1 MCDGDGYENGTT
13 VVFCDNEGN
22 NEIGEVIADKLS
34 VEKSDLME
42 SSSVLRKATEHDLQR
57 VAANKDSSAI
67 AFEACKELIVKYALN
82 MNLIDAIYSLDGA
95 RINFIFTSD
104 ERVDFRELV
113 KDLAKKFQKQIHLQ
127 QIGPRDK
134 ARVVRGYGRCGRKL
148 CCAGAVGKLK
158 SITMDMVRVQGMSN
172 KGSEK
177 LSGVCGKLMCCL
189 AFEVKEYEEL
199 KKNLPPYA
207 SEVKL
212 ADGRTGIVKGVDI
225 LNQKVRVAT
234 EDEFF
239 VTELANIKSFK
250 LPKNEYNKSDESGN
264 ADIL

>member
-1 MCDGDGYENGTT
+1 
-13 VVFCDNEGN
+13 
-22 NEIGEVIADKLS
+22 
-34 VEKSDLME
+34 
-42 SSSVLRKATEHDLQR
+42 
-57 VAANKDSSAI
+57 
-67 AFEACKELIVKYALN
+67 
-82 MNLIDAIYSLDGA
+82 
-95 RINFIFTSD
+95 
-104 ERVDFRELV
+104 
-113 KDLAKKFQKQIHLQ
+113 
-127 QIGPRDK
+127 
-134 ARVVRGYGRCGRKL
+134 
-148 CCAGAVGKLK
+148 
-158 SITMDMVRVQGMSN
+158 
-172 KGSEK
+172 
-177 LSGVCGKLMCCL
+177 MCCL